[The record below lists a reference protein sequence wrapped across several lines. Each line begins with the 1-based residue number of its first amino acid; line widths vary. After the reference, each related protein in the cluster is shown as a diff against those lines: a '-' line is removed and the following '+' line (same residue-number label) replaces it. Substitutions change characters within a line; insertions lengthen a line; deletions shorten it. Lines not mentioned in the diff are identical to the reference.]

1 MKLIRGM
8 MDTGRS
14 QLILGDFNFCYLD
27 GKSNKFCKDLE
38 TSNFKQLIEEPTHLG
53 GNILDHAYLRDI
65 DGDLH
70 CTVLLNSKYY
80 TDHKAVALV
89 IEKGR
94 YKRFHYV

>member
-1 MKLIRGM
+1 MV
-8 MDTGRS
+8 DTGRP

-38 TSNFKQLIEEPTHLG
+38 SSHFKQLIEEPTHLE
-53 GNILDHAYLRDI
+53 GNLLDHAYLRNI
-65 DGDLH
+65 DGNLD
-70 CTVLLNSKYY
+70 CTVMLNSKYY

-94 YKRFHYV
+94 YKRLN